1 MSFDHASIV
10 PENRSEEGAGTHEN
24 AGLPSADPVANIIA
38 GLAFLLSCSAS
49 FAQAQERDPM
59 LLHDADRLTLRGHL
73 QFGLNA
79 VSETNLFWDL
89 AATTAPASGFDPD
102 TQWLEGYVKPGISFA
117 YQLDTG
123 AVLYGKLSAVAS
135 RTWGTDA
142 FDTGNTGAATLEEA
156 YLALRGT
163 MGTGLSYDLS
173 LGPRELNLGTGML
186 IANGATSGFERGALK
201 FGPRKAWE
209 MAVIGRLSSGTVT
222 ATAFYLDPN
231 ELPATDG
238 NNELAGFD
246 LRHDDPRGGYL
257 GATYV
262 HVLNSDSPY
271 PQAAAGGSGPP
282 TVTPGARD
290 GTNTVNLYA
299 RTNPFAGRLE
309 NWTFTGD
316 VAYQWND
323 RIDLKAWAGRVT
335 AGYSFVNLP
344 WSPNLTL
351 GYQTFS
357 GDDPNTTTLER
368 FDPLY
373 YQGSPSAWAT
383 GSKSASTFINSNVNA
398 LTVALRVQPTRQ
410 DTWTLRYAH
419 IRANALNSPV
429 QFGQATR
436 IDVNGNVVAGVTD
449 KHLADDL
456 FLEYSRIINRN
467 TFLTAG
473 VSVSFPGAGIDN
485 VIGRSA
491 APWTGGF
498 VNVVFN
504 F

>member
-1 MSFDHASIV
+1 MRTAPGKRVARNASVFILLIALGWHPAHAQ
-10 PENRSEEGAGTHEN
+10 
-24 AGLPSADPVANIIA
+24 D
-38 GLAFLLSCSAS
+38 
-49 FAQAQERDPM
+49 QDPM
-59 LLHDADRLTLRGHL
+59 LFHDENGLKIRGHL

-79 VSETNLFWDL
+79 VTEDNLFWDL
-89 AATTAPASGFDPD
+89 AATTAPAGGFDPD
-102 TQWLEGYVKPGISFA
+102 TAWLEGYIKPGISFE
-117 YQLDTG
+117 YQLDAG
-123 AVLYGKLSAVAS
+123 AVFYGKLSAVAS
-135 RTWGTDA
+135 YTWGKDA
-142 FDTGNTGAATLEEA
+142 FDTGDTGTLTLEEA
-156 YLALRGT
+156 YLAMRGDL
-163 MGTGLSYDLS
+163 GSGLSYDLS
-173 LGPRELNLGTGML
+173 LGPRELTLGTGML

-201 FGPRKAWE
+201 LGPRKAWE
-209 MAVIGRLSSGTVT
+209 RAAIGRLSSANVT
-222 ATAFYLDPN
+222 GTAFYLDPN
-231 ELPATDG
+231 ELPSTDG
-238 NNELAGFD
+238 QNALAGFD
-246 LRHDDPRGGYL
+246 LRYDAPQGGYL

-262 HVLNSDSPY
+262 DVVSSNSPY
-271 PQAAAGGSGPP
+271 PQAAPGGVGPP
-282 TVTPGARD
+282 AVTPGARQD
-290 GTNTVNLYA
+290 TRTMNLYA
-299 RTNPFAGRLE
+299 STNLFAEALE
-309 NWTFTGD
+309 NWVFTGD
-316 VAYQWND
+316 FAYQWND
-323 RIDLKAWAGRVT
+323 RIDMKARAGRVT
-335 AGYSFVNLP
+335 AGYTFAHLP
-344 WSPNLTL
+344 STPKLTF

-398 LTVALRVQPTRQ
+398 LTLALRLQPTRQ

-419 IRANALNSPV
+419 IRANELNSPV

-436 IDVNGNVVAGVTD
+436 VDVNGNVVSGVTNA
-449 KHLADDL
+449 HLADDL

-473 VSVSFPGAGIDN
+473 VSVSFPGKAIDN

>member
-1 MSFDHASIV
+1 MLGCIQKTVFS
-10 PENRSEEGAGTHEN
+10 T
-24 AGLPSADPVANIIA
+24 
-38 GLAFLLSCSAS
+38 LAFSLISVVAM
-49 FAQAQERDPM
+49 AEERDP
-59 LLHDADRLTLRGHL
+59 LLFYNENGLTVRGHL

-79 VSETNLFWDL
+79 VAENNLFWDL
-89 AATTAPASGFDPD
+89 AGTTAPASGFDPD
-102 TQWLEGYVKPGISFA
+102 TEWLEVYAKPGLSFQ
-117 YQLDTG
+117 YEYDPGQIF
-123 AVLYGKLSAVAS
+123 YGKVSAVS
-135 RTWGTDA
+135 SYTKGIDA
-142 FDTGNTGAATLEEA
+142 FDTGNIGATTLEEG
-156 YLALRGT
+156 YLALRGDL
-163 MGTGLSYDLS
+163 GTGASYDVS
-173 LGPRELNLGTGML
+173 LGPRELTLGTGML

-209 MAVIGRLSSGTVT
+209 MAAIGRLSQGNVT
-222 ATAFYLDPN
+222 GTAFYLDPN
-231 ELPATDG
+231 ELPSTDG
-238 NNELAGFD
+238 ENELAGLD
-246 LRHDDPRGGYL
+246 LRFDDPMGGYL
-257 GATYV
+257 GLTYID
-262 HVLNSDSPY
+262 VLQSDSPY
-271 PQAAAGGSGPP
+271 PQAAPGGVGAP
-282 TVTPGARD
+282 TVTPGARED
-290 GTNTVNLYA
+290 TRTLNLYSK
-299 RTNPFAGRLE
+299 TNPFVGGLE

-316 VAYQWND
+316 FAYQWND
-323 RIDLKAWAGRVT
+323 RINMEAWAGRAT
-335 AGYSFVNLP
+335 AAYSFVNLP

-357 GDDPNTTTLER
+357 GDDPNTMELER

-398 LTVALRVQPTRQ
+398 LTLALRVQPTPQ

-419 IRANALNSPV
+419 IRANELNNPV

-436 IDVNGNVVAGVTD
+436 VTVNGNVVSGVTD
-449 KHLADDL
+449 NHLADDL

-491 APWTGGF
+491 DPWTGGF

-504 F
+504 Y